1 MSKVTA
7 PRHWKSAPDHPKTR
21 LAYITDAE
29 FALLKKLD
37 MHKSGVD
44 KENHY
49 GPKGIPSLNGGGTSP
64 DYDWDG
70 GFGGDYSLGG
80 SLGGTDDDANAPTWE
95 GGGSQIDGTG
105 YDGGWGFDGGGY
117 AGDGTGDS
125 YGDPG
130 GFGLG
135 GGGVSGL
142 SGLGNPIGSG
152 TGLGSPMT
160 GNNGTSPTPPGAGG
174 SLLDEARARV
184 EAAIA
189 ARTAPP
195 TSTFGPRAD
204 LLGSNIGVP
213 TLGLAS
219 DILNPTPEKDQSRVP
234 QEQGFGVSGTTDA
247 MPNVPNPPQYQPTNM
262 DYLRTTPAPA
272 GLALTPGL
280 PGQMQPPQVAGG
292 FAPMPPGIPTSSYFG
307 DINTPRATPPDQTVA
322 QNNLGFP
329 DSGLGEQ
336 TNPFQ
341 QYGSSGLPPGYASAY
356 GLDQPTQTPGIGR
369 IAGDPRVSYTPIG
382 DLRPPTV
389 DVAAGG
395 PSVAPGQDYDGGP
408 NESPTQ
414 DDSMPGSL
422 DEGWNR
428 TQYEIGNL
436 FGGLGAVQGGWQYG
450 PKTAMGGENYIGKGL
465 DDKKN
470 GGGKDDEKPD
480 KPGGGGKGKGRK
492 DWWNRPPM
500 PWVYPQLYKT
510 PYVEVKKFS

>member
-160 GNNGTSPTPPGAGG
+160 GNNGNSPTPPGGGG
-174 SLLDEARARV
+174 SLLDQARARV

-189 ARTAPP
+189 QRTAPP
-195 TSTFGPRAD
+195 VNTFGPRSPVGGYISTTD
-204 LLGSNIGVP
+204 VLGNVFGDP
-213 TLGLAS
+213 PA
-219 DILNPTPEKDQSRVP
+219 KDPSRVP
-234 QEQGFGVSGTTDA
+234 QSDEFGQSGTVDS
-247 MPNVPNPPQYQPTNM
+247 MPDVPNVPNVPNDPRIGMPTGGFPQ
-262 DYLRTTPAPA
+262 AP
-272 GLALTPGL
+272 
-280 PGQMQPPQVAGG
+280 QPPQAAGG

-307 DINTPRATPPDQTVA
+307 DINNPRGKAPDQTVA
-322 QNNLGFP
+322 QNNLGLP
-329 DSGLGEQ
+329 DNGFGQ
-336 TNPFQ
+336 GNPFQ

-382 DLRPPTV
+382 DLRPPSV
-389 DVAAGG
+389 DVASGS
-395 PSVAPGQDYDGGP
+395 PSVAPGQQYDGGP

-436 FGGLGAVQGGWQYG
+436 LGGLGAVQGGWNYS

>member
-1 MSKVTA
+1 MSNKVTA

-37 MHKSGVD
+37 LHKSGVD

-64 DYDWDG
+64 DYGWDG
-70 GFGGDYSLGG
+70 GFGNTDDDYSLGG

-105 YDGGWGFDGGGY
+105 YDGGWGFDGGGW

-160 GNNGTSPTPPGAGG
+160 GNNGNSPTPPGGGG
-174 SLLDEARARV
+174 SLLDQARARV

-213 TLGLAS
+213 TLGLAG
-219 DILNPTPEKDQSRVP
+219 DILNPDPPKDESRVP
-234 QEQGFGVSGTTDA
+234 QEPGFGVSGTDA
-247 MPNVPNPPQYQPTNM
+247 MPNVPNIPNDPRIGMPTGGFPQ
-262 DYLRTTPAPA
+262 AP
-272 GLALTPGL
+272 
-280 PGQMQPPQVAGG
+280 QPPQAAGG

-307 DINTPRATPPDQTVA
+307 DINNPRGKAPDQTVA
-322 QNNLGFP
+322 QNNLGLP
-329 DSGLGEQ
+329 DNGFGQ
-336 TNPFQ
+336 GNPFQ

-382 DLRPPTV
+382 DLRPPGF
-389 DVAAGG
+389 DVASGG
-395 PSVAPGQDYDGGP
+395 PSIGPSQDYSGGFD
-408 NESPTQ
+408 ESPSQ
-414 DDSMPGSL
+414 DGSMPDSL

-428 TQYEIGNL
+428 TQYEVGNL
-436 FGGLGAVQGGWQYG
+436 FGGLGAVQGGWNYS

>member
-37 MHKSGVD
+37 LHKSGVD

-64 DYDWDG
+64 DYGWDG
-70 GFGGDYSLGG
+70 GFGNTDDDYSLGG

-160 GNNGTSPTPPGAGG
+160 GNNGNSPTPPGGGG
-174 SLLDEARARV
+174 SLLDQARARV

-189 ARTAPP
+189 QRTAPP
-195 TSTFGPRAD
+195 VNTFGPRSPVGGYISTTD
-204 LLGSNIGVP
+204 VLGNVFGDP
-213 TLGLAS
+213 PA
-219 DILNPTPEKDQSRVP
+219 KDPSRVP
-234 QEQGFGVSGTTDA
+234 QSDEFGQSGTVDS
-247 MPNVPNPPQYQPTNM
+247 MPDVPNVPNVPNDPRIGMPTGGFPQ
-262 DYLRTTPAPA
+262 AP
-272 GLALTPGL
+272 
-280 PGQMQPPQVAGG
+280 QPPQAAGG

-307 DINTPRATPPDQTVA
+307 DINNPRGKAPDQTVA
-322 QNNLGFP
+322 QNNLGLP
-329 DSGLGEQ
+329 DNGFGQ
-336 TNPFQ
+336 GNPFQ

-382 DLRPPTV
+382 DLRPPSV
-389 DVAAGG
+389 DVASGS
-395 PSVAPGQDYDGGP
+395 PSVAPGQQYDGGP

-436 FGGLGAVQGGWQYG
+436 LGGLGAVQGGWNYS